1 MEKLSITQLKEDERP
16 RERLLALGPGELTN
30 PELLAILIGSG
41 SPTEN
46 AVRLME
52 RVLADC
58 DHNLNTLGKMTI
70 EQLCRY
76 NGIGPAKAVTIQ
88 AACELGK
95 RRQLETVKER
105 EKATSSRDIYEYFS
119 TKLQDLPYE
128 ECHVLLLN
136 HALRVIGSKCV
147 GRGGITGT
155 VVDVRLVLREALLAH
170 ATAIALCHN
179 HPSGNVTPSKEDDN
193 LTLRMAKA
201 ATAVDIRFLD
211 HVVLTD
217 GNYYSYNDKGRL

>member
-58 DHNLNTLGKMTI
+58 DHNLYTLGKMTF

-76 NGIGPAKAVTIQ
+76 NGIGPA
-88 AACELGK
+88 
-95 RRQLETVKER
+95 
-105 EKATSSRDIYEYFS
+105 
-119 TKLQDLPYE
+119 
-128 ECHVLLLN
+128 
-136 HALRVIGSKCV
+136 
-147 GRGGITGT
+147 
-155 VVDVRLVLREALLAH
+155 
-170 ATAIALCHN
+170 
-179 HPSGNVTPSKEDDN
+179 
-193 LTLRMAKA
+193 
-201 ATAVDIRFLD
+201 
-211 HVVLTD
+211 
-217 GNYYSYNDKGRL
+217 